1 MFSSVTGLRIA
12 QEDCTPQYWSRNM
25 TSTVQFSSAIER
37 CLAKFPNLKTA
48 VEIGPH
54 PALKGPATENFRS
67 QGKANIKYIGTCSR
81 GDHDFEAILDSAGS
95 MITQGL
101 PLKLQ
106 DINAREGVEGSPT
119 TYRYGKV
126 LTDLPTYQWNHGTIF
141 WAESRMSHNVRFRE
155 YPRHQL
161 LGSRYVDDIPQRPCW
176 RNNLILKEIP
186 WLAQLEASGLPYHN
200 MLFGLTALRRL
211 MA

>member
-1 MFSSVTGLRIA
+1 MAR
-12 QEDCTPQYWSRNM
+12 EDFTPQYWSRNM

-37 CLAKFPNLKTA
+37 CVTKFPNLKTA

-54 PALKGPATENFRS
+54 PALKGPATENFCC
-67 QGKANIKYIGTCSR
+67 QGKANRKYIGTCSR
-81 GDHDFEAILDSAGS
+81 GDHDFEAILDSVGS

-101 PLKLQ
+101 ALKLHE
-106 DINAREGVEGSPT
+106 INAREVVKSLST
-119 TYRYGKV
+119 THSYGKV
-126 LTDLPTYQWNHGTIF
+126 LTDLPRYQWNHGTTF

-186 WLAQLEASGLPYHN
+186 WLTQLEASGLPYFKI
-200 MLFGLTALRRL
+200 LLELIACVG
-211 MA
+211 